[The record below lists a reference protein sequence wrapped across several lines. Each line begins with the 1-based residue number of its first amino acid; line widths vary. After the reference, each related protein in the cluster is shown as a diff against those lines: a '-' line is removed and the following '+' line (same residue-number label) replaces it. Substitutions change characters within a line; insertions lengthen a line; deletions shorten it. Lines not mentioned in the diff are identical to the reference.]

1 MKIAIVGATGAVGRE
16 MLADLE
22 DSKIPEI
29 SLSLFASQ
37 RSAGESLP
45 FRGKSM
51 EVKAFSLDKMQGMDA
66 CLMSAGG
73 AFSRQSAKA
82 IADMGVTVIDN
93 SSAWRMVEGVPLV
106 VPEVNPEA
114 LRGIKKGTIIAN
126 PNCSTIQ
133 MVVALK
139 PLLDAFGIEQIHVS
153 TYQSVS
159 GTGQR
164 GIKELAHQVES
175 LFRFQEPKCEVYA
188 QPIAFNVL
196 PGIDV
201 VDSQGHCFE
210 EEKMVR
216 ETRKIFG
223 KPDLSVLA
231 TTVRVPVYQAHSEAV
246 SVKLGKAVT
255 REEAIKAM
263 SGFAGL
269 KLHLDDS
276 HAAFPTPRAIAGD
289 RAVHV
294 ARIRTPIDVLNSPW
308 LQMWI
313 VADNLKK
320 GAATNAVQI
329 LEAISYH

>member
-1 MKIAIVGATGAVGRE
+1 MKVAIIGATGAVGRE
-16 MLADLE
+16 MILDLE
-22 DSKIPEI
+22 DSKIKNIE
-29 SLSLFASQ
+29 LHLFASQ
-37 RSAGESLP
+37 RSAGERLS
-45 FRGKSM
+45 FRGKAY
-51 EVKAFSLDKMQGMDA
+51 EVKAFSLEQIKGFDA

-73 AFSRQSAKA
+73 AFSRQNAKA
-82 IADMGVTVIDN
+82 LAELGVTVIDN

-106 VPEVNPEA
+106 VPEVNSDV
-114 LRGIKKGTIIAN
+114 LKGLAKGSIIAN

-139 PLLDAFGIEQIHVS
+139 PLLDAFGIEQIQVS

-159 GTGQR
+159 GTGQK
-164 GIKELAHQVES
+164 GIKELSTQVEAS
-175 LFRFQEPKCEVYA
+175 FKFQEPQAQVYA

-201 VDSQGHCFE
+201 MDAQGHCFE
-210 EEKMVR
+210 EEKMIR

-223 KPDLSVLA
+223 MPQLSVLA
-231 TTVRVPVYQAHSEAV
+231 TTVRVPVYHCHSESV
-246 SVKLGKAVT
+246 SVKLGKPIS
-255 REEAIKAM
+255 RKEAIKVL
-263 SGFAGL
+263 SDFPGL
-269 KLHLDDS
+269 TMHLEDS
-276 HAAFPTPRAIAGD
+276 HSEFPTPRGVAGD
-289 RAVHV
+289 RSVHI
-294 ARIRTPIDVLNSPW
+294 ARVRTPIDMEVSQW